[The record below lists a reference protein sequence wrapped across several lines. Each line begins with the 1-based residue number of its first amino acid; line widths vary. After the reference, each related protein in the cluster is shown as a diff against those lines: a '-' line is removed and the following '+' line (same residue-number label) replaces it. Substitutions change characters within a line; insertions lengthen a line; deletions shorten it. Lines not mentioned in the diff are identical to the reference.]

1 MLTVGHSTLS
11 PEIFLK
17 ILEQNAVASLVDI
30 RTIPKSRHNPQ
41 FEQGALSKTLAAA
54 GIAYEWFPDLGGLRK
69 TLRELDGLNAG
80 WVNASFRGY
89 ADYMQSEEFSS
100 AIDRLLA
107 LESRLPKRPPNA
119 AVIMCAEAVPWRCHR
134 SLVGDALLA
143 RGHSVE
149 DIFFDRQGTSK
160 RQPHRLTKFARVE
173 GTRVWYPPAELE
185 LDFGAAD
192 ATAG

>member
-1 MLTVGHSTLS
+1 MLTIGHSTLS

-17 ILEQNAVASLVDI
+17 VLEQNAVASLVDI

-41 FEQGALSKTLAAA
+41 FEQEALAKTLAAA

-69 TLRELDGLNAG
+69 TRRELDGLNAG

-89 ADYMQSEEFSS
+89 ADYMQSEEFRS

-107 LESRLPKRPPNA
+107 REALLPSQPPNA

-134 SLVGDALLA
+134 SLVADALLA
-143 RGHSVE
+143 RGQAVE

-160 RQPHRLTKFARVE
+160 RRPHRMTKFARVE
-173 GTRVWYPPAELE
+173 GTRVWYPPVELS
-185 LDFGAAD
+185 LDFDAAES
-192 ATAG
+192 AG

>member
-1 MLTVGHSTLS
+1 MLTIGHSTLS

-41 FEQGALSKTLAAA
+41 FEQAALRNTLSGA

-69 TLRELDGLNAG
+69 TRRELDDLNGG

-100 AIDRLLA
+100 AIHRLLA
-107 LESRLPKRPPNA
+107 LEDRLRPPNA

-143 RGHSVE
+143 RGRSVE
-149 DIFFDRQGTSK
+149 DIFFDRHGTSK
-160 RQPHRLTKFARVE
+160 RQPHRLTKFAQVE
-173 GTRVWYPPAELE
+173 GTRVWYPPAEPR
-185 LDFGAAD
+185 LDFGAED
-192 ATAG
+192 AAG